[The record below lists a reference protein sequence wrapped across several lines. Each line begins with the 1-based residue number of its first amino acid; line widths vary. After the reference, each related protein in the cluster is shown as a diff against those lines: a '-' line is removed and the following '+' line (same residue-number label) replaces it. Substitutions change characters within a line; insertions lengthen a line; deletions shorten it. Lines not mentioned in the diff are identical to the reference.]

1 MDVFRL
7 LPAVG
12 RHMMNAMTWEELK
25 DLLVELSEETR
36 VASTHGIEA
45 VALNLPPEEWFI
57 SMKFTNALG
66 IGRYEGDE
74 LRLVGTEQIPL
85 PELTAA
91 SCGSGWSRRWGVK
104 CAACSTPEAVELFAR
119 EMRKRA
125 DVNRDHDLG

>member
-1 MDVFRL
+1 MQRIGQRMVE
-7 LPAVG
+7 G
-12 RHMMNAMTWEELK
+12 MTWEELR

-36 VASTHGIEA
+36 VASTHGVEA

-91 SCGSGWSRRWGVK
+91 FVRGRVEQAIGRQVRGMLD
-104 CAACSTPEAVELFAR
+104 PEGVELFAR